1 MLIFYMSLIDSDESK
16 DKFESLYLKYRKHMK
31 HIAMKILG
39 DEHLAE
45 DAVHNA
51 FVKLIS
57 NLEKFNKIDCQETR
71 NLIVIIIRSVSID
84 MYRKR
89 NSLQEIQP
97 KRDKLTVYAGPDCP
111 DTEVVLLPVEVT
123 KENTYEPSYITNGM
137 PTKLNIEKDAWFR
150 VGVNIQNPTEEDKI
164 IHVTLKNISVRDSQ
178 EVMS

>member
-1 MLIFYMSLIDSDESK
+1 MLLLYLSTIDSDESK

-89 NSLQEIQP
+89 NREFENTDVL
-97 KRDKLTVYAGPDCP
+97 
-111 DTEVVLLPVEVT
+111 DTEISTETDFSSIQAEEILREIEALPEIYRDVLLLKIEYDYKDREIAKLLGIKVDTVSKRLERARKQLKQQLF
-123 KENTYEPSYITNGM
+123 KEAHHDEEP
-137 PTKLNIEKDAWFR
+137 
-150 VGVNIQNPTEEDKI
+150 
-164 IHVTLKNISVRDSQ
+164 
-178 EVMS
+178 